1 MIVKVLDE
9 GVKNPID
16 ILEYCCLWIEGDYV

>member
-1 MIVKVLDE
+1 MVIQVLDE

-16 ILEYCCLWIEGDYV
+16 ILNLCCLWIEGAYI